1 MYSVFL
7 YGFNC
12 VYLTFKR
19 YFMTTKKI
27 SITRALVEL
36 KRLNDRIST
45 AISAGTFV
53 STVVGKN
60 SYQKVS
66 GSNQSVVEMTGT
78 IQSSFDSVDTLITNR
93 ARIKSAIVMS
103 NALTKVTIMKQEMTV
118 AEAIELKS
126 TVVFRRQ
133 YLQVLRNQ
141 LVVAN
146 RAIATTNATLEAAI
160 EVSLNN
166 IYGSEKSKI
175 TDDTYKSVANP
186 QKEQKE
192 ASLLDPQKIEAK
204 IAALTEEIS
213 LLESEVDFTLS
224 ESNAN
229 TLIEV

>member
-1 MYSVFL
+1 
-7 YGFNC
+7 
-12 VYLTFKR
+12 
-19 YFMTTKKI
+19 MTTKKI

-66 GSNQSVVEMTGT
+66 GSNQSVVEMTRT
-78 IQSSFDSVDTLITNR
+78 IQSSFDSVDTLITDR

-224 ESNAN
+224 ESNAS